1 MSKSVYFSEAFVLEI
16 FRNGIFSKLT
26 EIKNSLIVGT
36 YRNKV
41 DQILKFIKNTCY
53 KICIISKNICPHV

>member
-16 FRNGIFSKLT
+16 FRNGIFST

-41 DQILKFIKNTCY
+41 DQILKFIKNTVTCY